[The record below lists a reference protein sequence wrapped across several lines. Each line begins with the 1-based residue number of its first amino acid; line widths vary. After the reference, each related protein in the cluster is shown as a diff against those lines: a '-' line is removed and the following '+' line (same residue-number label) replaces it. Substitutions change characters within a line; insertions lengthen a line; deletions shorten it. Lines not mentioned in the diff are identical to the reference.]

1 MLHGLLPFDVT
12 IFHYFPHTF
21 FFYFIADDFSEKS
34 IVDLIEQNFHHLENP
49 IRIDHI
55 PLFFEIR
62 VGVAFE
68 TVKNMTPTDFF
79 RKANCASQVAVK
91 NNLKYAIY
99 ETDTDLKARK
109 TQQLIGDVPKAL
121 TNDDF
126 ELFYQPIIKVSD
138 GEVVGMEA
146 LLRWNHP
153 SRGYLLPGEFLPYC
167 EHTSL
172 DYLIHDWVLKTA
184 IKRLSTWDSYKGY
197 LSINLSTQLL
207 LDIQWIDTL
216 VKLLE
221 TYEVDG
227 ARLIFEVTESSLIMD
242 RKKSIATLE
251 AIRELGAKIAI
262 DDFGKGYSSFEY
274 INILPVSFLKV
285 DQQFITA
292 TMTSYKSQEIV
303 KAIINLA
310 NSLGIKSI
318 AEGVETKQQFDWLNN
333 EHCDYIQGFLL
344 ARPQSSASI
353 EAWLGSPS
361 LVGRWNPENRKAHPD
376 I

>member
-1 MLHGLLPFDVT
+1 M
-12 IFHYFPHTF
+12 
-21 FFYFIADDFSEKS
+21 
-34 IVDLIEQNFHHLENP
+34 
-49 IRIDHI
+49 
-55 PLFFEIR
+55 
-62 VGVAFE
+62 
-68 TVKNMTPTDFF
+68 
-79 RKANCASQVAVK
+79 
-91 NNLKYAIY
+91 
-99 ETDTDLKARK
+99 
-109 TQQLIGDVPKAL
+109 
-121 TNDDF
+121 
-126 ELFYQPIIKVSD
+126 
-138 GEVVGMEA
+138 
-146 LLRWNHP
+146 
-153 SRGYLLPGEFLPYC
+153 
-167 EHTSL
+167 
-172 DYLIHDWVLKTA
+172 
-184 IKRLSTWDSYKGY
+184 
-197 LSINLSTQLL
+197 L

-361 LVGRWNPENRKAHPD
+361 VVGRWNPENRKVSTD